1 MADTEEF
8 FSDKRPLDE
17 VLKGIESLVSLP
29 EVYLKFRQLLDSTHS
44 SLPDFAQVVL
54 CDPNLTALVLKFVN
68 SPLYGFSGSISSIS
82 VAISLL
88 GTKRVHDLVLAA
100 TVMKL
105 AYPSNAKMTLKAF
118 WRCSLYSGVLA
129 RILGKQLHLDDSESL
144 FVAGL
149 LHQIGYLVLYAKF
162 PEQAEKAWLLAKA
175 GHLPAHEAELA
186 VLGFH
191 YGQVGAKLMAL
202 WRLPVDFQVMAYYQP
217 TPLDAPMLKIKTALL
232 HLVHAY
238 AHQYILG
245 EGIPV
250 EDHIVSEVWQLL
262 GINNDQLEIA
272 LGQAKELTM
281 GIENSILG

>member
-1 MADTEEF
+1 MADTEDF

-29 EVYLKFRQLLDSTHS
+29 EVYLKFRQLMDNRNS
-44 SLPDFAQVVL
+44 SLPDFAKVVS

-68 SPLYGFSGSISSIS
+68 SPLYGFSGSVNNIS
-82 VAISLL
+82 VAINLL
-88 GTKRVHDLVLAA
+88 GTNRLHDLILTA

-105 AYPSNAKMTLKAF
+105 AYPEMMMPLKTF
-118 WRCSLYSGVLA
+118 WCSSLYSGILA
-129 RILGKQLHLDDSESL
+129 RLLGRQLPIGDSESL

-149 LHQIGYLVLYAKF
+149 LHQIGYLVLYAKI
-162 PEQAEKAWLLAKA
+162 PEQAKKALLRAEA
-175 GHLPAHEAELA
+175 ENLPVHEAELA
-186 VLGFH
+186 ILGFH

-202 WRLPVDFQVMAYYQP
+202 WRLPVDFQVMTYYQP

-238 AHQYILG
+238 AHQYISG
-245 EGIPV
+245 DGISI
-250 EDHIVSEVWQLL
+250 EDYIVPEVWQRL
-262 GINNDQLEIA
+262 GINNDQLELA
-272 LGQAKELTM
+272 LEQAKELTM